1 MSIIKNKYGISKTGA
16 DVTKY
21 TLKNNNGM
29 EVSFIDLGA
38 TITNI
43 IVPDKD
49 GVFEDVVLGFED
61 IASYEVNSTFFGVF
75 VGRFANRISNAKFIL
90 NGKEYKLDQ
99 NDNTNC
105 LHGGNSRYD
114 YCMYTVEC
122 TEGMEED
129 SISFTRKSPDGEQG
143 FPGNLD
149 LTITYTL
156 NDNDELVIS
165 YYAVCDKDTVVNF
178 TNHSFFNLGKGGH
191 KCKNVLEQEVQI
203 DADCYTPVDDI
214 LIPTGEIKELAGT
227 ALDFKEFK
235 KLKDGIGKK
244 DAEGKTITG
253 YDHNFVLNG
262 NGDDGVR
269 KVAQFKA
276 ADSGRIMEV
285 FTDQPG
291 MQLYTAETL
300 DTDGGKDG
308 MHYGN
313 FGGACFETQNFP
325 DAVNIEAF
333 PDAVLRAG
341 EEFKSTTVYRFKTL
355 K

>member
-1 MSIIKNKYGISKTGA
+1 MSIVKNKYGVNKNGK

-21 TLKNNNGM
+21 TLKNSNGM

-38 TITNI
+38 TITDI
-43 IVPDKD
+43 IVPDRD
-49 GVFEDVVLGFED
+49 GVFDDVVLGFD
-61 IASYEVNSTFFGVF
+61 DVSSYENNSTFFGVF
-75 VGRFANRISNAKFIL
+75 VGRFANRISNAKFVL
-90 NGKEYKLDQ
+90 NDKEYTLDQ

-105 LHGGNSRYD
+105 LHGGYQRYD
-114 YCMYTVEC
+114 YCMYDVEC
-122 TEGMEED
+122 EEGTDGD
-129 SISFTRKSPDGEQG
+129 SISFARCSPDGEQG

-149 LTITYTL
+149 IVVTYTL
-156 NDNDELVIS
+156 NNDDELILS
-165 YYAVCDKDTVVNF
+165 YHAVSDKDTIINF

-191 KCKNVLEQEVQI
+191 KCPNVLEQEVQI
-203 DADCYTPVDDI
+203 DARCYTPVDDI

-227 ALDFKEFK
+227 ALDFTEFK

-244 DAEGKTITG
+244 DAEGKVITG
-253 YDHNFVLNG
+253 YDHNFVLNE
-262 NGDDGVR
+262 NSGDSAR
-269 KVAQFKA
+269 KVAQFRA

-300 DTDGGKDG
+300 NVDGGRDG
-308 MHYGN
+308 THYGN

-325 DAVNIEAF
+325 DAVNIKNF

-341 EEFKSTTVYRFKTL
+341 EEFESVTVYRFKTF
-355 K
+355 